1 MLRIGAITV
10 VFYCLSTVTNS
21 ILQGLNKMT
30 TPVKHGAIS
39 LASQLVAVVVMLVGF
54 KWEIY
59 SLVVGNIIFSL
70 SMCILN
76 AMAIRKVSGYHQEVK
91 KTFVIPFGASF
102 IMGIIILVVWNVLA
116 IFTPEKLATLVTI
129 VLAGISYVV
138 ALLKLG
144 ALTSDEILAFPKGTK
159 ILELLQKVKL
169 VKTEETV

>member
-1 MLRIGAITV
+1 M
-10 VFYCLSTVTNS
+10 
-21 ILQGLNKMT
+21 
-30 TPVKHGAIS
+30 
-39 LASQLVAVVVMLVGF
+39 
-54 KWEIY
+54 
-59 SLVVGNIIFSL
+59 GNIIFSL

-102 IMGIIILVVWNVLA
+102 IMGVVILVVWNALA

-129 VLAGISYVV
+129 IFAGVSYVV

-159 ILELLQKVKL
+159 ILALLQKVKL